1 MLKYLLHCYPFDCPQ
16 TLNGFGSIYCIATLL
31 IVLKHLMD
39 VGSIYCI
46 ATLLIVL
53 KHLMDLEVFI
63 AYPFDCPQTLNGFG
77 SIYCIA
83 TLLIVH
89 KHLMDLEVFIAL
101 LPF

>member
-1 MLKYLLHCYPFDCPQ
+1 MHCYPFDCPQ

-31 IVLKHLMD
+31 IVHKHLMD
-39 VGSIYCI
+39 LVFI
-46 ATLLIVL
+46 AYPFDCP
-53 KHLMDLEVFI
+53 LMDLEVFI

-83 TLLIVH
+83 TLLIVL